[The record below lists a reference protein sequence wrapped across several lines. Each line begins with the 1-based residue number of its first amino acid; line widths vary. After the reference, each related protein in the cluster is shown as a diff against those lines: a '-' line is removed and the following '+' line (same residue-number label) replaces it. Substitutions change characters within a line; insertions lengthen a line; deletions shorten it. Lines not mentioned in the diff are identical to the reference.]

1 MFRRHICLSRLE
13 SLILSFSCNFFAYF
27 KFHRNLGRVI
37 GKIKQ
42 NELDCR
48 DTAPLKLYHSR
59 DSDRGF
65 VSGIKG
71 FRQADTEMYIIS
83 LVEKFQN
90 ANLLETRTHQNKYI

>member
-1 MFRRHICLSRLE
+1 MCRLE
-13 SLILSFSCNFFAYF
+13 SLILSFPCNFFAYF

-48 DTAPLKLYHSR
+48 DTAPLKLYLSR

-71 FRQADTEMYIIS
+71 SRQAQDTEMYIIS

>member
-1 MFRRHICLSRLE
+1 MSRLE
-13 SLILSFSCNFFAYF
+13 SVILSFPCNFFAYF
-27 KFHRNLGRVI
+27 KFHRNLGQNLI

-59 DSDRGF
+59 NSDRGF

-71 FRQADTEMYIIS
+71 SRQADTEMYIIS